1 MLGKIFYNIIIFGTI
16 ISICIFPLLIFLS
29 KNKYKYNFKSVYKI
43 FVFILILLI
52 IPINIVDFSH
62 IKNVISQ
69 NSEKIIENE
78 GNVVKIPEIKFEN
91 DQTIIEV
98 NNEINI
104 KNNTVFSVSQIVPY
118 IWISVAGVIL
128 IYNLLSYFTFI
139 INQKKHYISN
149 YNNKIDKILSR
160 LCNEMKMKNVSYV
173 ISDNIQTPMTVGIFN
188 KKIILSKEILEENE
202 YEFIL
207 KHELFHIKNKDIE
220 YKFLL
225 LILNCIYWF
234 NPIIYMFINQIEEIL
249 ELNCDENVL
258 KGKEQLD
265 RVKYAEILLN
275 QIEITRNKQ
284 YKFSMNFANRRK
296 NIMKRFS
303 NIVEKTSKKSI
314 IGIATMSG
322 ILLIISTILIVSI
335 PNINFAGID
344 NIINNEVEEN
354 IVIKQDNSSLNEN
367 IINDNTVDKDTK
379 LEVDNTNNVDN
390 RLETDD
396 KDIKLQADN
405 TVNGDVKLETD
416 DNNDKDVKLQVEN
429 DSKKETEL
437 QVNDISNEE
446 YIIPLKDSYTIAN
459 HFGVKNNYLVH
470 NNNVTHYGIDLA
482 TTGGE
487 DILAVKSG
495 TVVLSAYKGSYGNL
509 VIIEHE
515 DGYKTYYTHCSR
527 LNVNQGEKVNQGDVI
542 AQVGSTGNSTGP
554 HLHFEIRDENNTTL
568 DPEKYIKF

>member
-1 MLGKIFYNIIIFGTI
+1 
-16 ISICIFPLLIFLS
+16 
-29 KNKYKYNFKSVYKI
+29 
-43 FVFILILLI
+43 
-52 IPINIVDFSH
+52 
-62 IKNVISQ
+62 
-69 NSEKIIENE
+69 
-78 GNVVKIPEIKFEN
+78 
-91 DQTIIEV
+91 
-98 NNEINI
+98 
-104 KNNTVFSVSQIVPY
+104 
-118 IWISVAGVIL
+118 
-128 IYNLLSYFTFI
+128 
-139 INQKKHYISN
+139 
-149 YNNKIDKILSR
+149 
-160 LCNEMKMKNVSYV
+160 
-173 ISDNIQTPMTVGIFN
+173 
-188 KKIILSKEILEENE
+188 
-202 YEFIL
+202 
-207 KHELFHIKNKDIE
+207 
-220 YKFLL
+220 
-225 LILNCIYWF
+225 
-234 NPIIYMFINQIEEIL
+234 
-249 ELNCDENVL
+249 
-258 KGKEQLD
+258 
-265 RVKYAEILLN
+265 
-275 QIEITRNKQ
+275 
-284 YKFSMNFANRRK
+284 
-296 NIMKRFS
+296 MKRFS

-322 ILLIISTILIVSI
+322 ILLILSTILIVSI

-405 TVNGDVKLETD
+405 TVNGYVKLETD

-470 NNNVTHYGIDLA
+470 NNNNMTHYGIDLA
-482 TTGGE
+482 TTDGE